1 MSNKVWVYIDH
12 FRGELLPASLET
24 ITAGR
29 KLAEKLNSKLSALVF
44 GESIGDLA
52 KQIIQ
57 QGVDEVLI
65 GDSSELGLYRPE
77 AYSTLISGLAK
88 EAQPDVI
95 LYPATSSGRELAAMV
110 AVDLDS
116 GVITDAVEL
125 NIEDG
130 WVMVKRPAYGG
141 KVLAKVQ
148 CKVKPQIIVLRG
160 HVFAPSQPDAARTGT
175 TTSIKVELG
184 DESKLG
190 KLLEYIPSGSG
201 VSLSDANVIVSGGR
215 GVSNGANLVAPDG
228 LDDKDAEI
236 WRAQQGFN
244 MLSELAGVLNGA
256 VGASRAAVDAGFIS
270 YEHQVGQ
277 TGKIVSPNL
286 YIACGLSGSI
296 QHMAGARTS
305 KLIVAINNDPDS
317 PILTFSKYGVV
328 GDLFEIVPAL
338 TEAFRKHLTV

>member
-12 FRGELLPASLET
+12 FKGELLPASLET
-24 ITAGR
+24 ITAGQ
-29 KLAEKLNSKLSALVF
+29 KLAEKLNSKLTALVF
-44 GESIGDLA
+44 GHGIENLA
-52 KQIIQ
+52 KQVIQ
-57 QGVDEVLI
+57 HGVDELLA
-65 GDSSELGLYRPE
+65 GDSDGLGAYQPE
-77 AYSTLISGLAK
+77 PYTSLISGLAK
-88 EAQPDVI
+88 DMQPEVI
-95 LYPATSSGRELAAMV
+95 LFPATSSGRELAAMT
-110 AVDLDS
+110 AIDLES
-116 GVITDAVEL
+116 GVITDAVGLE
-125 NIEDG
+125 IEDG
-130 WVMVKRPAYGG
+130 WVTVMRPAYGG

-148 CKVKPQIIVLRG
+148 CKIKPQIIVLRS
-160 HVFAPSQPDAARTGT
+160 HIFAPSQPDSSRSGAITN
-175 TTSIKVELG
+175 IKVDLG
-184 DESKLG
+184 DESQLS
-190 KLLEYIPSGSG
+190 KLLEYIPSGGG

-215 GVSNGANLVAPDG
+215 GVSNNANLVAPAG

-244 MLSELAGVLNGA
+244 LLTELANTLNGA

-296 QHMAGARTS
+296 QHLAGVRTS
-305 KLIVAINNDPDS
+305 KLIIAINNDPDS

-338 TEAFRKHLTV
+338 TEAFRKHLAM